1 MSKPGDGG
9 AAPLSPVGAVLA
21 ASPAALLAG
30 LLVDRGGFFP
40 LTSVGALVVFGAL
53 LAALAALG
61 ACASRRRGG
70 TSRGQG
76 VPALAARL
84 KGACAPALPF
94 ALIGVL
100 YAASIAA
107 HGLSAAAL
115 VQAAPW
121 ALAALACAVCV
132 GLDARQRRLLLAL
145 VAGLG
150 VASAFAGVF
159 LAVGVPSVPGV
170 VNAGRL
176 QFLFQY
182 ANAAGA
188 WFACAAL
195 LCLGADDPRLRR
207 WATAPL
213 TALLLTQSA
222 GSVLLGAMV
231 AAAGACGRARRARAE
246 GGPAAAGALV
256 DIVALLVQAALA
268 AVTFVMLRLPADPVL
283 AQGAGVAFFLVASL
297 GFPAL
302 WPRAAR
308 ALRAGRRVRTALV
321 LAAAVLAA
329 VALAGVLAAQGRLV
343 QASATFAERVV
354 QARDAAQV
362 LAASPLL
369 GIGPDQWQHVYL
381 TLPGVGYEATLVHC
395 GYLQLGLN
403 AGVLAPLALATAL
416 GAAVVRARP
425 RLAGA
430 SAALGFLALHSL
442 IDFDLEFAFF
452 AVLAAILV
460 GAAHGASGERP

>member
-9 AAPLSPVGAVLA
+9 VAPPSPAGAVLA
-21 ASPAALLAG
+21 ASPVALLAG

-61 ACASRRRGG
+61 ALASRRRNG

-76 VPALAARL
+76 IPALAARL

-100 YAASIAA
+100 YAASIVA

-121 ALAALACAVCV
+121 ALAALACAVCA

-159 LAVGVPSVPGV
+159 LAVGVPSVPGA

-188 WFACAAL
+188 WFACVAL

-222 GSVLLGAMV
+222 GSVLLGAAV
-231 AAAGACGRARRARAE
+231 AAAGACGRVRRARAE

-268 AVTFVMLRLPADPVL
+268 AATFVLLRLPTDPVL

-297 GFPAL
+297 GFPTL

-308 ALRAGRRVRTALV
+308 ALRAGRVRAALV
-321 LAAAVLAA
+321 LAAVVLAA
-329 VALAGVLAAQGRLV
+329 VALAGALAAQGRLV
-343 QASATFAERVV
+343 QASATFTERVV

-416 GAAVVRARP
+416 GAAVVRARQ